1 MCNILHWIW
10 FPGGRKED
18 INFNMC
24 TDTSCI
30 SPSLKT
36 LSTWR
41 KYNQIQQGVYI
52 TIFGWIYFIREKTSV
67 NKSINKHALPGIDIS
82 WAHFDPKIGR
92 KTISQYLSILSQN
105 LLHYIKQWAID
116 HTCENFC
123 VMCKNFQP
131 TKSCRRLY
139 RVIFL
144 TGPPLNLLSVGR

>member
-92 KTISQYLSILSQN
+92 KNDIPIPVNSVSKSFT
-105 LLHYIKQWAID
+105 LHKTMGHRSYMWKFLCYSKNYII
-116 HTCENFC
+116 T
-123 VMCKNFQP
+123 
-131 TKSCRRLY
+131 T
-139 RVIFL
+139 
-144 TGPPLNLLSVGR
+144 